1 MTCILPPKI
10 TRCSDEIV
18 ICDDPKKMDSL
29 QQEAKHLAQALLD
42 RDFPEH
48 RQITQNPEQSLM
60 IEIPSEN
67 FHQGPKL

>member
-1 MTCILPPKI
+1 
-10 TRCSDEIV
+10 
-18 ICDDPKKMDSL
+18 MDSL

-42 RDFPEH
+42 RDFPER